1 MITML
6 KKNNLLIISEC
17 QYGYLGLHKLLSEN
31 MKRRIDIFSDFTMQH
46 PNVERMAIHDL
57 SLVLFSK
64 NAMKI
69 IGVIE
74 RIILANIYCNK
85 KIKLLLVNP
94 DEVAVR
100 LLTIFGISAEIIT
113 REKSIKE
120 IAGKVESMLDDE
132 AGDIHITRR
141 KQLTA
146 SEIDVFF
153 GYLRG
158 CSLQEM
164 AKRRG
169 TDVKTIY
176 AQKNRAKNKLQVR
189 SLSKF
194 FLK

>member
-1 MITML
+1 
-6 KKNNLLIISEC
+6 
-17 QYGYLGLHKLLSEN
+17 

-64 NAMKI
+64 NAMKML
-69 IGVIE
+69 GVIE
-74 RIILANIYCNK
+74 NIVLANIYCNK

-113 REKSIKE
+113 RGKSIKE
-120 IAGKVESMLDDE
+120 IVGKVESMLDDDD

-176 AQKNRAKNKLQVR
+176 TQKNKAKNKLQVR